1 MRLSWMYKSNSLVW
15 RIGGAQGS
23 GVDLAA
29 SVFARACAIGG
40 LNVFGT
46 REYYSNIKGMH
57 SYFTVVASSKQVRA
71 HSNNVHLLSSF
82 DSETVVRHAL
92 SVVPSGGIIFDPS
105 VVKED
110 ISKIPTMEREYVKR
124 VLETLKSKGL
134 GESVEDVL
142 ELAKKRDIVQI
153 SLPYLDLLKEV
164 SKLVA
169 EPQLSLLMRMV
180 NIMAV
185 SAAFSL
191 LRYDFEFLSQSIN
204 ETFKEREK
212 IAKMNVK
219 AAEYVYDYVRQ
230 TYGNILKFNLSP
242 IKSSEERILISGTT
256 SVALGKIAGGV
267 RFQSYYPITPAAD
280 ESVYLEDIEVFELK
294 SEVEVESSIMSKTGS
309 IVVFQT
315 EDEIAAITS
324 ATGAALAGT
333 RASTAT
339 SGPGFSLMV
348 EGLSWA
354 GMNEVPVVVTLYQRG
369 GPSTGLPTR
378 HEQADLLFAMHG
390 GHGEFPRIVLA
401 SGDIEEAFYDAVMAQ
416 NYAERYQLPVIHI
429 LDKALANSIMTCR
442 KFDPMKVIIERG
454 QIVNKKDLNEEY
466 KRFKF
471 TESGIS
477 PRARL
482 GDEGTIFWNTGDEH
496 DEYGHIS
503 EDPLNRVTMM
513 EKRMKK
519 LDTVAKEIPDH
530 EKLKIFGEESAS
542 NVVVSWGSPKG
553 AILDSLELLKEEGID
568 VCYIQ
573 VKIMKPFPTKAME
586 KNLSNAKKVIDVENN
601 YSGQLGKIIKSE
613 LGIGPT
619 HYVLKYNGRPI
630 SIEEAFHGIMSA
642 VKEDK
647 KRIVLTGGV

>member
-1 MRLSWMYKSNSLVW
+1 MQNNRLVW

-29 SVFARACAIGG
+29 SIFAKACAMGG

-57 SYFTVVASSKQVRA
+57 SYFTVVISNKQVRA
-71 HSNNVHLLSSF
+71 HSNNIHLLSSF
-82 DSETVVRHAL
+82 DAETVIRHAL
-92 SVVPSGGIIFDPS
+92 SVVPNGGIIFDPS
-105 VVKED
+105 IVEED
-110 ISKIPTMEREYVKR
+110 IKKIPTMEREYVKR
-124 VLETLKSKGL
+124 VLETLRSEGL
-134 GESVEDVL
+134 GESVKDVL
-142 ELAKKRDIVQI
+142 ELAKKRDVVQI

-169 EPQLSLLMRMV
+169 EPQLSVLVRMV
-180 NIMAV
+180 NVMAV

-191 LRYDFEFLSQSIN
+191 LKYDFEFLLKSIDA
-204 ETFKEREK
+204 TFKGREK
-212 IAKMNVK
+212 VAKMNIK
-219 AAEYVYDYVRQ
+219 AAEYVYDYVQQ
-230 TYGNILKFNLSP
+230 TYGNTLKFKLSP
-242 IKSSEERILISGTT
+242 TEHSEDRILVSGTT
-256 SVALGKIAGGV
+256 SVALGKITGGV
-267 RFQSYYPITPAAD
+267 RFQSYYPITPASD

-294 SEVEVESSIMSKTGS
+294 SEVEVEGS
-309 IVVFQT
+309 ILSRNGSIIVFQT

-324 ATGAALAGT
+324 ATGAALTGT
-333 RASTAT
+333 RAATAT

-354 GMNEVPVVVTLYQRG
+354 GMNEVPIVVTLYQRG

-378 HEQADLLFAMHG
+378 HEQADLLFAMYG

-401 SGDIEEAFYDAVMAQ
+401 SGDVEEAFYDAILAQ
-416 NYAERYQLPVIHI
+416 NYAERYQLPVIHV
-429 LDKALANSIMTCR
+429 LDKALANSIMTCK
-442 KFDPMKVIIERG
+442 KFDITKVVIDRG
-454 QIVNKKDLNEEY
+454 HFVDKKDLNGEY

-496 DEYGHIS
+496 DEYGHII
-503 EDPLNRVTMM
+503 EDPLIRRAMM

-519 LDTVAKEIPDH
+519 LDIIAKEVPNE
-530 EKLKIFGEESAS
+530 EKLKIFGEVSAS
-542 NVVVSWGSPKG
+542 NIVVSWGSPKG
-553 AILDSLELLKEEGID
+553 AILDSLEPLKEEGVD
-568 VCYIQ
+568 LCYVQ
-573 VKIMKPFPTKAME
+573 FKMMKPFPTKAIE
-586 KNLSNAKKVIDVENN
+586 DILSNAKKIIDIENN

-613 LGIGPT
+613 VGIGPT
-619 HYVLKYNGRPI
+619 HYILKYNGRPI
-630 SIEEAFHGIMSA
+630 SAEEVFYGIISA
-642 VKEDK
+642 VREDK

>member
-1 MRLSWMYKSNSLVW
+1 MQLDRLVW

-29 SVFARACAIGG
+29 NVFARACAMGG

-57 SYFTVVASSKQVRA
+57 SYFTVVASDKQVRA

-82 DSETVVRHAL
+82 DAETVVRHAL
-92 SVVPSGGIIFDPS
+92 SVVPNGGIIFDPS
-105 VVKED
+105 VVEED
-110 ISKIPTMEREYVKR
+110 IKKIPTMEREYVKR
-124 VLETLKSKGL
+124 VLKMLKSEGL
-134 GESVEDVL
+134 GENVKDVL
-142 ELAKKRDIVQI
+142 ELVKKRDVVQI
-153 SLPYLDLLKEV
+153 PLPYLDLLKEI
-164 SKLVA
+164 SRLVA
-169 EPQLSLLMRMV
+169 EPQISILMRMV

-191 LRYDFEFLSQSIN
+191 LRYDFEFLSKSIDA
-204 ETFKEREK
+204 TFKERER

-219 AAEYVYDYVRQ
+219 AAEYVYDYVQQ
-230 TYGNILKFNLSP
+230 THGNALKLSLLP
-242 IKSSEERILISGTT
+242 TRSSENRILISGTT

-280 ESVYLEDIEVFELK
+280 ESVYLEDSEVFELK
-294 SEVEVESSIMSKTGS
+294 SEAEVESSIMGKSGS
-309 IVVFQT
+309 IIVFQT

-324 ATGAALAGT
+324 ATGAALTGT

-378 HEQADLLFAMHG
+378 HEQADLLFAMYG
-390 GHGEFPRIVLA
+390 GHGEFPRIVFA
-401 SGDIEEAFYDAVMAQ
+401 SGDIEEAFYDAVLVQ
-416 NYAERYQLPVIHI
+416 NYAERYQLPVVHI
-429 LDKALANSIMTCR
+429 LDKALANSVMTCR
-442 KFDPMKVIIERG
+442 SFDPSKVLIERG
-454 QIVNKKDLNEEY
+454 QFVSEKDLGGEY
-466 KRFKF
+466 LRFKF

-477 PRARL
+477 PMARL
-482 GDEGTIFWNTGDEH
+482 GEKGTIFWNTGDEH
-496 DEYGHIS
+496 DEYGHIT
-503 EDPLNRVTMM
+503 EDPLLRDTMM
-513 EKRMKK
+513 EKRMRK
-519 LDTVAKEIPDH
+519 LDTAAKEIPD
-530 EKLKIFGEESAS
+530 EQKLKIFGEDSAP
-542 NVVVSWGSPKG
+542 NIVVSWGSPKG
-553 AILDSLELLKEEGID
+553 AILDSLDLLNKEGVE
-568 VCYIQ
+568 VCYVQ
-573 VKIMKPFPTKAME
+573 VKMMRPFPTKTMGRI
-586 KNLSNAKKVIDVENN
+586 LSGAKKIVDVENN

-613 LGIGPT
+613 LGIEPS

-630 SIEEAFHGIMSA
+630 SNEEAFHGIMSA

-647 KRIVLTGGV
+647 RRIVLRGGI

>member
-1 MRLSWMYKSNSLVW
+1 MFRSNSLVW

-29 SVFARACAIGG
+29 NIFARACAIGG

-57 SYFTVVASSKQVRA
+57 SYFTVVTSDKHVRA

-82 DSETVVRHAL
+82 DAETVLRHAL
-92 SVVPSGGIIFDPS
+92 SVLPGGGIIFDPS

-110 ISKIPTMEREYVKR
+110 IVKIPTIEREYVKR
-124 VLETLKSKGL
+124 VLETLKSEGL
-134 GESVEDVL
+134 GKSVEDVL
-142 ELAKKRDIVQI
+142 ELAKKRDTVQI
-153 SLPYLDLLKEV
+153 PLPYLDLLKKV
-164 SKLVA
+164 SELVA
-169 EPQLSLLMRMV
+169 EPQLSLLVRMV
-180 NIMAV
+180 NVMAV

-191 LRYDFEFLSQSIN
+191 LRYDFEFLSKAIN

-219 AAEYVYDYVRQ
+219 AAEYVYDYVQ
-230 TYGNILKFNLSP
+230 QKYGNVLKFALSP
-242 IKSSEERILISGTT
+242 IKSPEERILVSGTT

-267 RFQSYYPITPAAD
+267 RFQSYYPITPATD
-280 ESVYLEDIEVFELK
+280 ESVYLDDIEVFELK
-294 SEVEVESSIMSKTGS
+294 SEAEIENSVMSRVGF

-324 ATGAALAGT
+324 AAGAALTGT
-333 RASTAT
+333 RAATAT

-378 HEQADLLFAMHG
+378 HEQADLLFAIYG

-429 LDKALANSIMTCR
+429 LDKALANSITTC
-442 KFDPMKVIIERG
+442 KEFDLSKVVIEGR
-454 QIVNKKDLNEEY
+454 QFVNEKNLNGEY
-466 KRFKF
+466 RRFRF

-477 PRARL
+477 PRAKL
-482 GDEGTIFWNTGDEH
+482 GDKGTIFWNTGDEH
-496 DEYGHIS
+496 DEYGHII
-503 EDPLNRVTMM
+503 EDPLIRGAMM

-519 LDTVAKEIPDH
+519 LDIAAKEIPDH
-530 EKLKIFGEESAS
+530 EKLKIFGEEFAS

-553 AILDSLELLKEEGID
+553 AILDSLELLKEEGLD
-568 VCYIQ
+568 VCYVQ
-573 VKIMKPFPTKAME
+573 VKIMRPFPIEAME
-586 KNLSNAKKVIDVENN
+586 KILSNAKKVIDVENN

-630 SIEEAFHGIMSA
+630 STEEAFHGITSA
-642 VKEDK
+642 IKEDK
-647 KRIVLTGGV
+647 RRVVLTGGV

>member
-1 MRLSWMYKSNSLVW
+1 
-15 RIGGAQGS
+15 
-23 GVDLAA
+23 
-29 SVFARACAIGG
+29 
-40 LNVFGT
+40 
-46 REYYSNIKGMH
+46 
-57 SYFTVVASSKQVRA
+57 
-71 HSNNVHLLSSF
+71 
-82 DSETVVRHAL
+82 
-92 SVVPSGGIIFDPS
+92 
-105 VVKED
+105 
-110 ISKIPTMEREYVKR
+110 
-124 VLETLKSKGL
+124 GL

-280 ESVYLEDIEVFELK
+280 ESAYLEDIEVFELK

-333 RASTAT
+333 RTSTAT

-401 SGDIEEAFYDAVMAQ
+401 SGDIEEAFYDAVM
-416 NYAERYQLPVIHI
+416 
-429 LDKALANSIMTCR
+429 
-442 KFDPMKVIIERG
+442 
-454 QIVNKKDLNEEY
+454 
-466 KRFKF
+466 
-471 TESGIS
+471 
-477 PRARL
+477 
-482 GDEGTIFWNTGDEH
+482 
-496 DEYGHIS
+496 
-503 EDPLNRVTMM
+503 
-513 EKRMKK
+513 
-519 LDTVAKEIPDH
+519 
-530 EKLKIFGEESAS
+530 
-542 NVVVSWGSPKG
+542 
-553 AILDSLELLKEEGID
+553 
-568 VCYIQ
+568 
-573 VKIMKPFPTKAME
+573 
-586 KNLSNAKKVIDVENN
+586 
-601 YSGQLGKIIKSE
+601 
-613 LGIGPT
+613 
-619 HYVLKYNGRPI
+619 
-630 SIEEAFHGIMSA
+630 
-642 VKEDK
+642 
-647 KRIVLTGGV
+647 